1 MTIFMIAKKYDR
13 VKKLEDKLLN
23 VIFLDID
30 GVLNSPNYTKKFK
43 EMKTRKGR
51 IYKNIDDNALNYLKE
66 LQNRYD
72 AKIVLTSTWRKWRN
86 PISIDKFKKS
96 IKENP
101 ITEDERTEDYANL
114 RTLYEKLRL
123 EYNLD
128 LDDMTDD
135 LQNRM
140 LEIQLYLLLH
150 KEIEK
155 FVILDDDDEHFSEIF
170 KEQFVQCCA
179 KGDSFGKKEFEQACN
194 SFDQQERY
202 IPNIEGLKELQD
214 YFDKL
219 TQVYKVKAESL
230 YRSIL
235 KEDFEGFSF
244 DVSGTQYKRLY
255 HYLPDEIK
263 AQVDIDSWK
272 NGRIITNNQRTFEK
286 AIINNED
293 YFSSLML
300 LEAGSDSLPLYSI
313 VLEQMEIDEKEEMQM
328 MQDLISKLSEEQK
341 MKLLQSARQKYEE
354 LQENNLHGS
363 IKNMREVIQ
372 YLFHV
377 DISKIQIEKENDL
390 DKELD

>member
-1 MTIFMIAKKYDR
+1 M
-13 VKKLEDKLLN
+13 N

-30 GVLNSPNYTKKFK
+30 GVLNSPNYTKKYK
-43 EMKTRKGR
+43 EMKTKKERV
-51 IYKNIDDNALNYLKE
+51 YKNIDDNALNYLKE

-86 PISIDKFKKS
+86 LISIDKLKKS
-96 IKENP
+96 IKEDP

-123 EYNLD
+123 EYDLD

-155 FVILDDDDEHFSEIF
+155 FVILDDDDENFTEMF
-170 KEQFVQCCA
+170 EEQFIQCCTE
-179 KGDSFGKKEFEQACN
+179 GDSFGEKEFEQACT
-194 SFDQQERY
+194 SFDRQKRY
-202 IPNIEGLKELQD
+202 IPKTEGLKELQD

-219 TQVYKVKAESL
+219 TQTYKVKAESV
-230 YRSIL
+230 YASIL

-255 HYLPDEIK
+255 HYLSDEIK
-263 AQVDIDSWK
+263 NQVDIDSWK
-272 NGRIITNNQRTFEK
+272 NGRIITNNQRTFEQ
-286 AIINNED
+286 AVISNED

-313 VLEQMEIDEKEEMQM
+313 VLEQLEIDEKEEMQM

-341 MKLLQSARQKYEE
+341 MKLLQSAKKKYDE
-354 LQENNLHGS
+354 LQKNNLHGS
-363 IKNMREVIQ
+363 IKNIREVIQ
-372 YLFHV
+372 YLFHA
-377 DISKIQIEKENDL
+377 DISKIQIEKESDS
-390 DKELD
+390 DKELY

>member
-1 MTIFMIAKKYDR
+1 M
-13 VKKLEDKLLN
+13 N

-30 GVLNSPNYTKKFK
+30 GVLNSPNYTKRYK
-43 EMKTRKGR
+43 EMKTKKGR
-51 IYKNIDDNALNYLKE
+51 TYKNIDDNALNYLKE

-86 PISIDKFKKS
+86 LISIDKFKKS
-96 IKENP
+96 IKEDP

-123 EYNLD
+123 EYDLD

-155 FVILDDDDEHFSEIF
+155 FVILDDDDENFTEMF
-170 KEQFVQCCA
+170 EEQFIQCCTE
-179 KGDSFGKKEFEQACN
+179 GDSFGEKEFEQACT
-194 SFDQQERY
+194 SFDREKRY
-202 IPNIEGLKELQD
+202 IPKTEGLKELQD

-219 TQVYKVKAESL
+219 TESYKVKAESV
-230 YRSIL
+230 YASIL
-235 KEDFEGFSF
+235 KENFEGFSF
-244 DVSGTQYKRLY
+244 DISGTQYKRLY
-255 HYLPDEIK
+255 YYLPDEIK
-263 AQVDIDSWK
+263 NQVDIDSWK
-272 NGRIITNNQRTFEK
+272 KERIITNNQRTFEQ
-286 AIINNED
+286 AVISNED
-293 YFSSLML
+293 YFSGLML

-313 VLEQMEIDEKEEMQM
+313 VLEQIEIDEKEEMQM

-341 MKLLQSARQKYEE
+341 MKLLQSARKKYDE
-354 LQENNLHGS
+354 LQKNNLHGS

-372 YLFHV
+372 YLFHA
-377 DISKIQIEKENDL
+377 DISKIQIEKESDS
-390 DKELD
+390 DKELY

>member
-13 VKKLEDKLLN
+13 VKKWEDKLLN

-30 GVLNSPNYTKKFK
+30 GVLNSPNYTKRYK
-43 EMKTRKGR
+43 EMQTKKERV
-51 IYKNIDDNALNYLKE
+51 YKNIDDNALNYLQK
-66 LQNRYD
+66 LQNKYD
-72 AKIVLTSTWRKWRN
+72 AKIVLTSTWRKWHN
-86 PISIDKFKKS
+86 LISIDKFKKS

-101 ITEDERTEDYANL
+101 ITEEERTEDYANL

-123 EYNLD
+123 EYDLD

-155 FVILDDDDEHFSEIF
+155 FVILDDNDENFTEMF
-170 KEQFVQCCA
+170 EEQFVQCCTE
-179 KGDSFGKKEFEQACN
+179 GESFGEKEFEQACT
-194 SFDQQERY
+194 SFEQQKRY
-202 IPNIEGLKELQD
+202 ILKSEGLKELQD

-219 TQVYKVKAESL
+219 TESYKVKAESL
-230 YRSIL
+230 YGSIL

-263 AQVDIDSWK
+263 NQVDIDSWK
-272 NGRIITNNQRTFEK
+272 NGRIMTNNQRTFEQAVISK
-286 AIINNED
+286 ED

-313 VLEQMEIDEKEEMQM
+313 VLGQIEIDEKEEIQI

-341 MKLLQSARQKYEE
+341 IKLLQSARKKYEE

-363 IKNMREVIQ
+363 IKNMKEVIK
-372 YLFHV
+372 YLFHA
-377 DISKIQIEKENDL
+377 DISKIEIREDSES
-390 DKELD
+390 DKELY

>member
-1 MTIFMIAKKYDR
+1 M
-13 VKKLEDKLLN
+13 N

-30 GVLNSPNYTKKFK
+30 GVLNSPNYTKRYK
-43 EMKTRKGR
+43 EMQTKKERV
-51 IYKNIDDNALNYLKE
+51 YKNIDDNALNYLQK
-66 LQNRYD
+66 LQNKYD
-72 AKIVLTSTWRKWRN
+72 AKIVLTSTWRKWHN
-86 PISIDKFKKS
+86 LISINKFKKS

-101 ITEDERTEDYANL
+101 ITEEERTEDYANL

-123 EYNLD
+123 EYDLD

-155 FVILDDDDEHFSEIF
+155 FVILDDNDENFTEMF
-170 KEQFVQCCA
+170 EEQFVQCCTE
-179 KGDSFGKKEFEQACN
+179 GESFGEKEFEQACT
-194 SFDQQERY
+194 SFEQQKRY
-202 IPNIEGLKELQD
+202 ILKSEGLKELQD

-219 TQVYKVKAESL
+219 TESYKVKAESL
-230 YRSIL
+230 YGSIL

-263 AQVDIDSWK
+263 NQVDIDSWK
-272 NGRIITNNQRTFEK
+272 NGRIMTNNQRTFEQAVISK
-286 AIINNED
+286 ED

-313 VLEQMEIDEKEEMQM
+313 VLGQIEIDEKEEIQI

-341 MKLLQSARQKYEE
+341 MKLLQSARKKYEE
-354 LQENNLHGS
+354 LEENNLHGS

-372 YLFHV
+372 YLFHA
-377 DISKIQIEKENDL
+377 DISKIEIREDSKS
-390 DKELD
+390 DKELY

>member
-1 MTIFMIAKKYDR
+1 MIAKKYDR
-13 VKKLEDKLLN
+13 IKKWEDKLLN

-123 EYNLD
+123 EYDLD

-179 KGDSFGKKEFEQACN
+179 KGESFGEKEFEQL
-194 SFDQQERY
+194 Y
-202 IPNIEGLKELQD
+202 LKEKPMYEAWGNYLKT
-214 YFDKL
+214 YILSK
-219 TQVYKVKAESL
+219 
-230 YRSIL
+230 L
-235 KEDFEGFSF
+235 KEKYME
-244 DVSGTQYKRLY
+244 
-255 HYLPDEIK
+255 
-263 AQVDIDSWK
+263 K
-272 NGRIITNNQRTFEK
+272 NK
-286 AIINNED
+286 
-293 YFSSLML
+293 
-300 LEAGSDSLPLYSI
+300 
-313 VLEQMEIDEKEEMQM
+313 K
-328 MQDLISKLSEEQK
+328 
-341 MKLLQSARQKYEE
+341 
-354 LQENNLHGS
+354 
-363 IKNMREVIQ
+363 
-372 YLFHV
+372 
-377 DISKIQIEKENDL
+377 
-390 DKELD
+390 

>member
-1 MTIFMIAKKYDR
+1 M
-13 VKKLEDKLLN
+13 N

-30 GVLNSPNYTKKFK
+30 GVLNSPNYTKKYK

-51 IYKNIDDNALNYLKE
+51 TYKNIDDNALNYLKE

-86 PISIDKFKKS
+86 LISIDKFKKS

-123 EYNLD
+123 EYDLD

-155 FVILDDDDEHFSEIF
+155 FVILDDDDQNFTEMFE
-170 KEQFVQCCA
+170 EQFVQCCKEGEA
-179 KGDSFGKKEFEQACN
+179 FGEKEFEQACT
-194 SFDQQERY
+194 SFEQQKRY
-202 IPNIEGLKELQD
+202 IPKTEGLKELQD

-219 TQVYKVKAESL
+219 TQAYKVKAESL
-230 YRSIL
+230 YGSIL

-263 AQVDIDSWK
+263 NQVDIDSWK
-272 NGRIITNNQRTFEK
+272 NGRIITNNQRTFEQ
-286 AIINNED
+286 AVISNED

-313 VLEQMEIDEKEEMQM
+313 VLEQIEIDEKEEMQM

-341 MKLLQSARQKYEE
+341 VKLLQSARQKYEV

-372 YLFHV
+372 YLFHA
-377 DISKIQIEKENDL
+377 DISKIQIEKESDS
-390 DKELD
+390 DKELY

>member
-1 MTIFMIAKKYDR
+1 M
-13 VKKLEDKLLN
+13 N

-30 GVLNSPNYTKKFK
+30 GVLNSPNYTKKYK
-43 EMKTRKGR
+43 EMKTKKERV
-51 IYKNIDDNALNYLKE
+51 YKNIDDNTLNYLKE

-86 PISIDKFKKS
+86 LISIDKLKKS
-96 IKENP
+96 IKEDP

-123 EYNLD
+123 EYDLD

-155 FVILDDDDEHFSEIF
+155 FVILDDDDENFTEMF
-170 KEQFVQCCA
+170 EEQFIQCCTE
-179 KGDSFGKKEFEQACN
+179 GDSFGEKEFEQACT
-194 SFDQQERY
+194 SFDRQKRY
-202 IPNIEGLKELQD
+202 IPKTEGLKELQD

-219 TQVYKVKAESL
+219 TQAYKVKAESV
-230 YRSIL
+230 YASIL
-235 KEDFEGFSF
+235 KENFEGFSF
-244 DVSGTQYKRLY
+244 DISGTQYKRLY
-255 HYLPDEIK
+255 HYLSDEIK
-263 AQVDIDSWK
+263 NQVDIDSWK
-272 NGRIITNNQRTFEK
+272 NGRIITNNQRTFEQ
-286 AIINNED
+286 AVISNED

-313 VLEQMEIDEKEEMQM
+313 VLEQIEIDEKEEIQM

-341 MKLLQSARQKYEE
+341 MKLLQSARRKYEE

-363 IKNMREVIQ
+363 VKNIREVIQ
-372 YLFHV
+372 YLFHA
-377 DISKIQIEKENDL
+377 DISKIQIEKESDS
-390 DKELD
+390 DKELY

>member
-1 MTIFMIAKKYDR
+1 M
-13 VKKLEDKLLN
+13 N

-30 GVLNSPNYTKKFK
+30 GVLNSPNYTKKYK
-43 EMKTRKGR
+43 EMKTKKERT
-51 IYKNIDDNALNYLKE
+51 YKNIDDNALNYLKE

-86 PISIDKFKKS
+86 LISIDKFKKS
-96 IKENP
+96 IKEDP

-123 EYNLD
+123 EYDLD

-150 KEIEK
+150 REIEK
-155 FVILDDDDEHFSEIF
+155 FVILDDDDENLTEMFE
-170 KEQFVQCCA
+170 EQFVQCCTE
-179 KGDSFGKKEFEQACN
+179 GDSFGEKEFEQACT
-194 SFDQQERY
+194 SFNQQKRY
-202 IPNIEGLKELQD
+202 IPKTEGLKELQD

-219 TQVYKVKAESL
+219 TQAYKLKAESL
-230 YRSIL
+230 YGSIL
-235 KEDFEGFSF
+235 KEDFEGFSL
-244 DVSGTQYKRLY
+244 DISGTQYKRLY

-263 AQVDIDSWK
+263 NQIDIDSWK
-272 NGRIITNNQRTFEK
+272 NGRITTNNQRTFEQ
-286 AIINNED
+286 AVISNED

-313 VLEQMEIDEKEEMQM
+313 VLEQIEIDEKEEMQM

-341 MKLLQSARQKYEE
+341 IKLLQSARQKYEV

-372 YLFHV
+372 YLFHA
-377 DISKIQIEKENDL
+377 DISKIQIEKESDS
-390 DKELD
+390 DKELY

>member
-1 MTIFMIAKKYDR
+1 M
-13 VKKLEDKLLN
+13 N

-30 GVLNSPNYTKKFK
+30 GVLNSPNYTKKYK

-51 IYKNIDDNALNYLKE
+51 TYKNIDDNALNYLKE

-86 PISIDKFKKS
+86 LISIDKFKKS
-96 IKENP
+96 IKEDP

-123 EYNLD
+123 EYDLD

-150 KEIEK
+150 REIEK
-155 FVILDDDDEHFSEIF
+155 FVILDDDDENFTEMF
-170 KEQFVQCCA
+170 EEQFVQCCTE
-179 KGDSFGKKEFEQACN
+179 GDSFGEKEFEQACI
-194 SFDQQERY
+194 SFNQQKRY
-202 IPNIEGLKELQD
+202 IPKTEGLKELQD

-219 TQVYKVKAESL
+219 TKSYKVKAESV
-230 YRSIL
+230 YASIL
-235 KEDFEGFSF
+235 KENFEGFSF
-244 DVSGTQYKRLY
+244 DISGTQYKRLY
-255 HYLPDEIK
+255 YYLPEEIRK
-263 AQVDIDSWK
+263 KISIDSWK
-272 NGRIITNNQRTFEK
+272 NGRIMTNNQRTFEQ
-286 AIINNED
+286 AVISNAD

-313 VLEQMEIDEKEEMQM
+313 VLEQIEIDEKEEMQM
-328 MQDLISKLSEEQK
+328 IQDLISKLSEEQK

-354 LQENNLHGS
+354 LEENNLHGS
-363 IKNMREVIQ
+363 IKNMREVVQ
-372 YLFHV
+372 YLFHA
-377 DISKIQIEKENDL
+377 DISKIEVEKESSS
-390 DKELD
+390 DKELY

>member
-1 MTIFMIAKKYDR
+1 M
-13 VKKLEDKLLN
+13 N

-30 GVLNSPNYTKKFK
+30 GVLNSPNYTKKYK

-51 IYKNIDDNALNYLKE
+51 TYKNIDDNALNYLKE

-86 PISIDKFKKS
+86 LISIDKFKKS
-96 IKENP
+96 IKEDP

-123 EYNLD
+123 EYDLD

-155 FVILDDDDEHFSEIF
+155 FVILDDDNENFTEMF
-170 KEQFVQCCA
+170 EEQFVQCCTE
-179 KGDSFGKKEFEQACN
+179 GDSFGEKEFEQACT
-194 SFDQQERY
+194 SFDQQKRY
-202 IPNIEGLKELQD
+202 ILKSEGLKELQD

-219 TQVYKVKAESL
+219 TESYKVKAESV
-230 YRSIL
+230 YASIL
-235 KEDFEGFSF
+235 KEEFEGFTF
-244 DVSGTQYKRLY
+244 DISGTQYKRLY
-255 HYLPDEIK
+255 YYLPEEIRK
-263 AQVDIDSWK
+263 KISIDSWK
-272 NGRIITNNQRTFEK
+272 NGRIITNNQRTFEQA
-286 AIINNED
+286 AISNED

-354 LQENNLHGS
+354 LQKNNLHGS
-363 IKNMREVIQ
+363 IKNIREIIQ
-372 YLFHV
+372 YLFHA
-377 DISKIQIEKENDL
+377 DISKIQIEKESSS
-390 DKELD
+390 DKELY

>member
-1 MTIFMIAKKYDR
+1 M
-13 VKKLEDKLLN
+13 N

-30 GVLNSPNYTKKFK
+30 GVLNSPNYTKRYK
-43 EMKTRKGR
+43 EMQTKKERV
-51 IYKNIDDNALNYLKE
+51 YKNIDDNALNYLQK
-66 LQNRYD
+66 LQNKYD
-72 AKIVLTSTWRKWRN
+72 AKIVLTSTWRKWHN
-86 PISIDKFKKS
+86 LISIDKFKKS

-101 ITEDERTEDYANL
+101 ITEEERTEDYANL

-123 EYNLD
+123 EYDLD

-155 FVILDDDDEHFSEIF
+155 FVILDDNDENFTEMF
-170 KEQFVQCCA
+170 EEQFVQCCTE
-179 KGDSFGKKEFEQACN
+179 GESFGEKEFEQACT
-194 SFDQQERY
+194 SFEQQKRY
-202 IPNIEGLKELQD
+202 ILKSEGLKELQD

-219 TQVYKVKAESL
+219 TESYKVKAESL
-230 YRSIL
+230 YGSIL

-263 AQVDIDSWK
+263 NQVDIDSWK
-272 NGRIITNNQRTFEK
+272 NGRIMTNNQRTFEQAVISK
-286 AIINNED
+286 ED

-313 VLEQMEIDEKEEMQM
+313 VLGQIEIDEKEEIQI

-341 MKLLQSARQKYEE
+341 IKLLQSARKKYEE

-363 IKNMREVIQ
+363 IKNMKEVIK
-372 YLFHV
+372 YLFHA
-377 DISKIQIEKENDL
+377 DISKIEIREDSES
-390 DKELD
+390 DKELY

>member
-1 MTIFMIAKKYDR
+1 M
-13 VKKLEDKLLN
+13 N

-30 GVLNSPNYTKKFK
+30 GVLNSPNYTKKYK
-43 EMKTRKGR
+43 EMKTKKERV
-51 IYKNIDDNALNYLKE
+51 YKNIDDNALNYLKG

-86 PISIDKFKKS
+86 LISIDKLKKS
-96 IKENP
+96 IKEDP

-123 EYNLD
+123 EYDLD

-155 FVILDDDDEHFSEIF
+155 FVILDDDDENFTEMF
-170 KEQFVQCCA
+170 EEQFIQCCTE
-179 KGDSFGKKEFEQACN
+179 GDSFGEKEFEQACT
-194 SFDQQERY
+194 SFDRQKRY
-202 IPNIEGLKELQD
+202 IPKTEGLKELQD

-219 TQVYKVKAESL
+219 TQAYKVKTESV
-230 YRSIL
+230 YASIL

-255 HYLPDEIK
+255 HYLSDEIK
-263 AQVDIDSWK
+263 NQVDIDSWK
-272 NGRIITNNQRTFEK
+272 NGRIMTNNQRTFEQ
-286 AIINNED
+286 AVISNED

-313 VLEQMEIDEKEEMQM
+313 VLEQLEIDEKEEMQM

-341 MKLLQSARQKYEE
+341 MKLLQSARKKYDE
-354 LQENNLHGS
+354 LQKNNLHGS
-363 IKNMREVIQ
+363 IKNIREVIQ
-372 YLFHV
+372 YLFHA
-377 DISKIQIEKENDL
+377 DISKIQIEKESDS
-390 DKELD
+390 DKELY